1 MAKLSSFPLD
11 SVESGDYFIGATQK
25 GKTKR
30 ITMSSVVGL
39 TKDAINTLD
48 NFAVANTD
56 NGYTLS
62 WDRNT
67 LSIDGP
73 SIEDAILS
81 VSGSGPVESVTT
93 DRNTVLSLNYEGAGN
108 IVDAAKKYKTSIN
121 NVEFLVQDKNKAA
134 VKKLG
139 IDKLPYT
146 NNEGTVTSVSIADDL
161 GAASTITSEGT
172 INIKGGNG
180 ITTKLVGSD
189 LTVEY
194 LGKVGGT
201 VNKVTSLD
209 ETAIL
214 TSISQ
219 DGSEVSIRPAKIPL
233 LKAGT
238 YEFASVTVDQ
248 LGRVTK
254 IEDQKNKID
263 ALTARIEQL
272 ENQIT
277 ALQDESSTD
286 TSN

>member
-1 MAKLSSFPLD
+1 MAKINDYPAGP
-11 SVESGDYFIGATQK
+11 VESGDYFIGATQK

-30 ITMSSVVGL
+30 ITMSSVVAL
-39 TKDAINTLD
+39 TKEALNTLD
-48 NFAVANTD
+48 NFTIDNID
-56 NGYTLS
+56 NGYTLGWS
-62 WDRNT
+62 NNT
-67 LSIDGP
+67 LTIDGP

-81 VSGSGPVESVTT
+81 VSGSGPVKSVTT
-93 DRNTVLSLNYEGAGN
+93 DRNIALSLKYEGAGN
-108 IVDAAKKYKTSIN
+108 IVDAAKEYKSSTN
-121 NVEFLVQDKNKAA
+121 DAQFLVQDKLSTT
-134 VKKLG
+134 VSKLD
-139 IDKLPYT
+139 ISKLPYT
-146 NNEGTVTSVSIADDL
+146 NNEGTVKSIRIADDL

-172 INIKGGNG
+172 ISIKGGNG
-180 ITTKLVGSD
+180 ISTSMVGSD

-201 VNKVTSLD
+201 VNKVISLD

-219 DGSEVSIRPAKIPL
+219 DGSEVSIRPAKVPF

-272 ENQIT
+272 ESQT
-277 ALQDESSTD
+277 QTQDESSTD
-286 TSN
+286 TSD

>member
-1 MAKLSSFPLD
+1 MAKLGDYPSGP
-11 SVESGDYFIGATQK
+11 VESGDYFIGATQK

-30 ITMSSVVGL
+30 ITMSSVIVL

-56 NGYTLS
+56 NGYTLGWS
-62 WDRNT
+62 NNT
-67 LSIDGP
+67 LTIDGP

-81 VSGSGPVESVTT
+81 VSGSGPVKSVTT
-93 DRNTVLSLNYEGAGN
+93 DRNTLLSLKYEGAGN
-108 IVDAAKKYKTSIN
+108 IVDAAKKYKSSVN
-121 NVEFLVQDKNKAA
+121 DAQFLVQDKLSTT
-134 VKKLG
+134 VSKLD
-139 IDKLPYT
+139 ISKLPYT
-146 NNEGTVTSVSIADDL
+146 NNEGTVTSIRIADDL
-161 GAASTITSEGT
+161 GTASTITSEGA

-180 ITTKLVGSD
+180 ITTKMVGSD

-201 VNKVTSLD
+201 VNNVTSLD

-219 DGSEVSIRPAKIPL
+219 DGSEVYIRPAKVPF
-233 LKAGT
+233 LKAGR
-238 YEFASVTVDQ
+238 YDFASVTVDQ

-272 ENQIT
+272 ESQIQT
-277 ALQDESSTD
+277 QDESSTD
-286 TSN
+286 TSD

>member
-1 MAKLSSFPLD
+1 MAKINDYPAG

-30 ITMSSVVGL
+30 ITMSSVVAL
-39 TKDAINTLD
+39 TKDSVNTLD
-48 NFAVANTD
+48 NFGVCNTD
-56 NGYTLS
+56 NGYALKFIN
-62 WDRNT
+62 NT

-93 DRNTVLSLNYEGAGN
+93 DRNTVLSLKYEGAGN
-108 IVDAAKKYKTSIN
+108 IVDAAKKYKSSVN
-121 NVEFLVQDKNKAA
+121 DAQFLVQDRVSAT
-134 VKKLG
+134 VSKLD
-139 IDKLPYT
+139 ISKLPYT
-146 NNEGTVTSVSIADDL
+146 NNEGTVTSIRIADDL
-161 GAASTITSEGT
+161 GTASTITSEGA

-180 ITTKLVGSD
+180 ITTKMVGSD

-219 DGSEVSIRPAKIPL
+219 DGSEVYIRPAKVPF
-233 LKAGT
+233 LKAGR
-238 YEFASVTVDQ
+238 YDFASVTVDQ

-272 ENQIT
+272 ESQIQT
-277 ALQDESSTD
+277 QDESSTD
-286 TSN
+286 TSD

>member
-1 MAKLSSFPLD
+1 MAKLSSFP
-11 SVESGDYFIGATQK
+11 SGPVESGDYFIGSTQK
-25 GKTKR
+25 GKTKK
-30 ITMSSVVGL
+30 ITMASVIAS

-48 NFAVANTD
+48 NFGVSNTD
-56 NGYTLS
+56 NGYAL
-62 WDRNT
+62 RFINNT

-73 SIEDAILS
+73 SIEDAVLS
-81 VSGSGPVESVTT
+81 VAGSGPITDVTT
-93 DRNTVLSLNYEGAGN
+93 DRNTVLSLKYEGAGN
-108 IVDAAKKYKTSIN
+108 IVEYAKKYKSSID

-134 VKKLG
+134 VKKLD
-139 IDKLPYT
+139 IAKLPYT

-180 ITTKLVGSD
+180 ITTKMVGSD

-201 VNKVTSLD
+201 VNKVISLD

-219 DGSEVSIRPAKIPL
+219 DGSEVSIRPAKIPF

-272 ENQIT
+272 ESQIQS
-277 ALQDESSTD
+277 QDESSTD

>member
-1 MAKLSSFPLD
+1 MAKLSSFP
-11 SVESGDYFIGATQK
+11 SGSIGSGDYFIGATQK
-25 GKTKR
+25 GTTKK
-30 ITMSSVVGL
+30 ITMSSVIAF
-39 TKDAINTLD
+39 TESAINTLD
-48 NFAVANTD
+48 NFAVDNTS

-62 WDRNT
+62 WKNNT
-67 LSIDGP
+67 LTIDGP

-81 VSGSGPVESVTT
+81 VSGSGSIKSVTT
-93 DRNTVLSLNYEGAGN
+93 ERNAVLSLKYEGAGN
-108 IVDAAKKYKTSIN
+108 IVDTAKKYNSSVKD
-121 NVEFLVQDKNKAA
+121 VQFLVQDKNKAI
-134 VKKLG
+134 VKKLD
-139 IDKLPYT
+139 IAKLPYT
-146 NNEGTVTSVSIADDL
+146 NNQGTVTSVSIADDL

-180 ITTKLVGSD
+180 ITTKMVGSD

-219 DGSEVSIRPAKIPL
+219 DGSEVSIRPAKIPF

-238 YEFASVTVDQ
+238 YEFAKITIDQ

-272 ENQIT
+272 ESQI
-277 ALQDESSTD
+277 
-286 TSN
+286 

>member
-1 MAKLSSFPLD
+1 MAQINDYPSGP
-11 SVESGDYFIGATQK
+11 VESGDYFIGATQK

-30 ITMSSVVGL
+30 ITMSSVIAL
-39 TKDAINTLD
+39 TKEAINTLD
-48 NFAVANTD
+48 NFAIDNTD
-56 NGYTLS
+56 NGYTLGWS
-62 WDRNT
+62 NNALT
-67 LSIDGP
+67 INGP

-81 VSGSGPVESVTT
+81 VSGSGPVKSVTT
-93 DRNTVLSLNYEGAGN
+93 DRNTVLSLKYEGAGN
-108 IVDAAKKYKTSIN
+108 IVDAAKKYKSSVN
-121 NVEFLVQDKNKAA
+121 DVQFLVQDKLSAT
-134 VKKLG
+134 VSKLD
-139 IDKLPYT
+139 ISKLPYT
-146 NNEGTVTSVSIADDL
+146 NNEGTVTSIRIADDL
-161 GAASTITSEGT
+161 GATSTITSEGA

-180 ITTKLVGSD
+180 ITTKMVGSD

-219 DGSEVSIRPAKIPL
+219 DGSEVYIRPAKVPF
-233 LKAGT
+233 LKAGR
-238 YEFASVTVDQ
+238 YDFASVTVDQ

-272 ENQIT
+272 ESQIQT
-277 ALQDESSTD
+277 QDESSTD
-286 TSN
+286 TSD

>member
-1 MAKLSSFPLD
+1 MAQINDYPSGP
-11 SVESGDYFIGATQK
+11 VESGDYFIGATQK

-30 ITMSSVVGL
+30 ITMSSVIAL
-39 TKDAINTLD
+39 TKEAINTLD
-48 NFAVANTD
+48 NFAIDNTD
-56 NGYTLS
+56 NGYVLGWNNNALTI
-62 WDRNT
+62 N
-67 LSIDGP
+67 GP

-93 DRNTVLSLNYEGAGN
+93 DRNTVLSLKYEGAGN
-108 IVDAAKKYKTSIN
+108 IVDAAKKYKSSVN
-121 NVEFLVQDKNKAA
+121 DAQFLVQDRVSAT
-134 VKKLG
+134 VSKLD
-139 IDKLPYT
+139 ISKLPYT
-146 NNEGTVTSVSIADDL
+146 NNEGTVTSIRIADDL
-161 GAASTITSEGT
+161 GTSSTITSEGA

-180 ITTKLVGSD
+180 ITTKMVGSD

-219 DGSEVSIRPAKIPL
+219 DGSEVYIRPAKVPF
-233 LKAGT
+233 LKAGR
-238 YEFASVTVDQ
+238 YDFASVTVDQ

-272 ENQIT
+272 ESQIQT
-277 ALQDESSTD
+277 QDESSTD
-286 TSN
+286 TSD

>member
-1 MAKLSSFPLD
+1 MAKLGDYPSGP
-11 SVESGDYFIGATQK
+11 VESGDYFIGATQK

-30 ITMSSVVGL
+30 ITMSSVVAL

-48 NFAVANTD
+48 NFAIDNTD

-62 WDRNT
+62 WSGNT
-67 LSIDGP
+67 LAIDGP

-81 VSGSGPVESVTT
+81 VSGSGPVKSITT
-93 DRNTVLSLNYEGAGN
+93 DRNTVLSLKYEGAGN
-108 IVDAAKKYKTSIN
+108 IVDAAKKYKSSIN
-121 NVEFLVQDKNKAA
+121 DAQFLVQDKLSAI
-134 VKKLG
+134 VSKLD
-139 IDKLPYT
+139 ISKLPYT
-146 NNEGTVTSVSIADDL
+146 NNEGTVTSIRIADDL
-161 GAASTITSEGT
+161 GVASTITSEGT

-180 ITTKLVGSD
+180 ITTEMVGSD
-189 LTVEY
+189 LVVKY

-219 DGSEVSIRPAKIPL
+219 DGSEVFIRPAKIPL

-272 ENQIT
+272 ESQIQT
-277 ALQDESSTD
+277 QDESTD
-286 TSN
+286 NTSD